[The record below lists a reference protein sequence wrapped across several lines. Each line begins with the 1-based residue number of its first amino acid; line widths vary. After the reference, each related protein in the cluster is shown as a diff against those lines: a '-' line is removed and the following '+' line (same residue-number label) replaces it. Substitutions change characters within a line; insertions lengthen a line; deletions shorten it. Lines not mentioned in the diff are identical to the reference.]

1 MKYNSLESDYGFCK
15 ISKEKAI
22 EYVKTLKNKWIYIEL
37 NHYLK
42 KMGNLSVCTSSNKN
56 KLKCSNIGVYNGIL
70 EIIGQEDGDGLYV
83 ILEQLIQSE
92 ISETNEKIKLII
104 SYETHQSVI
113 YLKEFIPNKERLINT
128 IPNINENLII
138 TEGKSDWKHL
148 KSAFSE
154 LKKENLYKDLDF
166 KFFEYENSLSEFN
179 NSIINQNLQGSSTLL
194 TICEYNALF
203 KNEKIRIF
211 VFDADEQN
219 TIKKIKN
226 YPLNDG
232 YYNFGN
238 NVYAIIL
245 PVPELRKEYP
255 EISIEHYYTDE
266 EIKTTDRNGRRLYL
280 REEFDFKDS
289 NISIFSPVVN
299 DKQNPKLIIDSNSG
313 TKKYNGIY
321 KGNNLKIQNKNELIK
336 AIDEGKVTKIEAL
349 NKNDFAENIF
359 NDVFPFNN
367 FSKENF
373 KLFFDIVEKLFIN
386 NIDNIKISNEK
397 KLGFITEKIIR
408 KGVYLKYYMPP
419 DAGGFPLK
427 NLYKELHLK
436 IELSDDEIEKI
447 RKPRKLEL
455 NIIEDEII
463 LLIHNIKVKLGNKN
477 NEELENFIMDKAE
490 SDRNKVYL
498 DIYNN
503 QKYISSFELFNGDK
517 GKIYFFN
524 FYSRLNLQIDDK

>member
-42 KMGNLSVCTSSNKN
+42 KMENLSDCTSNRN
-56 KLKCSNIGVYNGIL
+56 KLKCSDIRIFNGSL
-70 EIIGQEDGDGLYV
+70 EIMGQEDNDRLYV
-83 ILEQLIQSE
+83 RLEKLIQSE
-92 ISETNEKIKLII
+92 ISETNETIKLII
-104 SYETHQSVI
+104 SYETHRSVI

-154 LKKENLYKDLDF
+154 LKKENLYRDLDF

-266 EIKTTDRNGRRLYL
+266 EIKTTDQNGRRLYL
-280 REEFDFKDS
+280 SEEFNFENP
-289 NISIFSPVVN
+289 NITIFSMKA
-299 DKQNPKLIIDSNSG
+299 DKQNPKLIIDNNSG
-313 TKKYNGIY
+313 TKKYQGVY
-321 KGNNLKIQNKNELIK
+321 QGNNLKIKNHVDLKK
-336 AIDEGKVTKIEAL
+336 AIDTGKLTKIEAL
-349 NKNDFAENIF
+349 TKNDFAENIL
-359 NDVFPFNN
+359 NDIFPFSN

-463 LLIHNIKVKLGNKN
+463 LLIHNIKVIKLGNKN

>member
-1 MKYNSLESDYGFCK
+1 M
-15 ISKEKAI
+15 
-22 EYVKTLKNKWIYIEL
+22 
-37 NHYLK
+37 
-42 KMGNLSVCTSSNKN
+42 
-56 KLKCSNIGVYNGIL
+56 
-70 EIIGQEDGDGLYV
+70 
-83 ILEQLIQSE
+83 
-92 ISETNEKIKLII
+92 
-104 SYETHQSVI
+104 
-113 YLKEFIPNKERLINT
+113 
-128 IPNINENLII
+128 
-138 TEGKSDWKHL
+138 
-148 KSAFSE
+148 
-154 LKKENLYKDLDF
+154 
-166 KFFEYENSLSEFN
+166 
-179 NSIINQNLQGSSTLL
+179 
-194 TICEYNALF
+194 
-203 KNEKIRIF
+203 
-211 VFDADEQN
+211 
-219 TIKKIKN
+219 KIKN
-226 YPLNDG
+226 HVD
-232 YYNFGN
+232 
-238 NVYAIIL
+238 
-245 PVPELRKEYP
+245 
-255 EISIEHYYTDE
+255 
-266 EIKTTDRNGRRLYL
+266 
-280 REEFDFKDS
+280 
-289 NISIFSPVVN
+289 
-299 DKQNPKLIIDSNSG
+299 
-313 TKKYNGIY
+313 
-321 KGNNLKIQNKNELIK
+321 LKK
-336 AIDEGKVTKIEAL
+336 AIDTGKLTKIEAL
-349 NKNDFAENIF
+349 TKNDFAENIL
-359 NDVFPFNN
+359 NDIFPFSN

-463 LLIHNIKVKLGNKN
+463 LLIHNIKVIKLGNKN